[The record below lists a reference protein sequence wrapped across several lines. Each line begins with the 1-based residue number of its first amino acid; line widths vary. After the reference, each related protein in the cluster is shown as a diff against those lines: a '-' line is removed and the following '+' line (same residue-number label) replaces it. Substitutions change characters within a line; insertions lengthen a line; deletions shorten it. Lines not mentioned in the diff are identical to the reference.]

1 MGGMLTM
8 PIQLLS
14 RVEAGLDDLKD
25 HAPGGGY
32 PLSG

>member
-8 PIQLLS
+8 LIQLLS
-14 RVEAGLDDLKD
+14 RVEAGPDDLKD
-25 HAPGGGY
+25 HAPGGGC